1 MSRNFRSA
9 HPRFEINTGACFYT
23 DTQLSRIKKFRQK
36 NERKESLFCDT
47 SSSIFIDEDM
57 RIVAVTS
64 CPTGIAHTLMAAEAL
79 KKTAD
84 VLGHEIKV
92 ETQGSVGTGNTLSDA
107 DIAAADVVIL
117 AADIRVDAARFR
129 GMPVYETQTSEA
141 IRHTREVIQAALE
154 LVPQVDA
161 AETHTE
167 KTHDIGPQFETAP
180 TVKESAT
187 PANGKRLVGITSCP
201 TGIAHTFMAA
211 EALQKAARA
220 LGHTIKIETQGSVG
234 AKNQLTAEDI
244 AEADAVVIAA
254 ETKVDTSRF
263 AGKPLYSTST
273 KHAMKS
279 GQEVIETALA
289 QPAGGASGSTNLVG
303 AVEEAKAARAATRTG
318 PYKHLMTGVSYM
330 LPVVIAGGLAIAL
343 AFAIGGIYAGDQ
355 KGTLAWALSQIGGA
369 TALQLFVAVLS
380 AFIAYSIADR
390 PGIAPGLIGGML
402 AHNLGAGFLG
412 GIFSGF
418 LAGYLTKFL
427 ADKIRLPATLEGLKP
442 VLILPFISTIV
453 VGLLMI
459 YVIAP
464 PVQGLNLAMNNWLL
478 SMRGT
483 NAIML
488 GLILGSMMAFD
499 TGGPINKAAYTF
511 AVGLLAS
518 KIYTPMAAVMAA
530 GMTPP
535 LGVALAVFL
544 FGNRFDLEEREASGP
559 AVVLGLSFITE
570 GAIPFAAKDPLRVI
584 PALVLGSAAAGALSM
599 VAGVQLLVPH
609 GGIFAA
615 LIPGAVSHLLAYLG
629 AIAAGTVVTA
639 GTLFLLKRP
648 LPAVA
653 QPLRAPGVATESR

>member
-1 MSRNFRSA
+1 
-9 HPRFEINTGACFYT
+9 
-23 DTQLSRIKKFRQK
+23 
-36 NERKESLFCDT
+36 
-47 SSSIFIDEDM
+47 
-57 RIVAVTS
+57 
-64 CPTGIAHTLMAAEAL
+64 MAAEAL
-79 KKTAD
+79 KKTAE
-84 VLGHEIKV
+84 VMGHEIKV
-92 ETQGSVGTGNTLSDA
+92 ETQGSVGTRSVLSDA
-107 DIAAADVVIL
+107 DIAAADVVVL
-117 AADIRVDAARFR
+117 ATDIRVDATRFA
-129 GMPVYETQTSEA
+129 GMPVYETRISEA
-141 IRHTREVIQAALE
+141 IRHTREVLEAALR
-154 LVPQVDA
+154 LVPVEQATDA
-161 AETHTE
+161 EPGVEDVLHTV
-167 KTHDIGPQFETAP
+167 T
-180 TVKESAT
+180 ESESSAG
-187 PANGKRLVGITSCP
+187 GKRLVGITACP

-220 LGHTIKIETQGSVG
+220 LGHTIKVETQGSVG
-234 AKNQLTAEDI
+234 AKNQLTPEDI
-244 AEADAVVIAA
+244 ASADAVVIAA

-273 KHAMKS
+273 KHAMKA
-279 GQEVIETALA
+279 GQEVIKAALA
-289 QPAGGASGSTNLVG
+289 QPAGGSSDSPTSLAG
-303 AVEEAKAARAATRTG
+303 AVEEAKAERAASRTG

-343 AFAIGGIYAGDQ
+343 AFALGGIYAGDQ
-355 KGTLAWALSQIGGA
+355 KGTLAWALSQIGGG

-402 AHNLGAGFLG
+402 AQNLGAGFLG

-464 PVQGLNLAMNNWLL
+464 PVQGLNHAMNSWLL

-483 NAIML
+483 NAVLL
-488 GLILGSMMAFD
+488 GLILGAMMAFD
-499 TGGPINKAAYTF
+499 TGGPVNKAAYTF

-535 LGVALAVFL
+535 LGLALAVLL
-544 FGNRFDLEEREASGP
+544 FKNRFDLEEQEAGGP
-559 AVVLGLSFITE
+559 AAVLGLSFITE

-584 PALVLGSAAAGALSM
+584 PALVVGSAVAGALSM
-599 VAGVQLLVPH
+599 VLGVQLLVPH

-615 LIPGAVSHLLAYLG
+615 LIPGAVTHLVAYLG
-629 AIAAGTVVTA
+629 AIVAGTIVTTGA
-639 GTLFLLKRP
+639 LFLLKRR
-648 LPAVA
+648 LPS
-653 QPLRAPGVATESR
+653 TESALGAKKVMAAS